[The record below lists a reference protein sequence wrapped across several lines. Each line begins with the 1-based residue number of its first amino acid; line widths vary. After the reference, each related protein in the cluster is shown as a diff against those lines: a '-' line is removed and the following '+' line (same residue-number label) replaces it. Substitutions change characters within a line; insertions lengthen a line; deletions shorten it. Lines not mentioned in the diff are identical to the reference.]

1 MNSRVQQIRD
11 NIALAQ
17 GNIEKALHRSGE
29 TSRDVNIVVVTK
41 GQSAEVINDAI
52 SAGARILGE
61 NYPEETI
68 IKMPEIPEPIEW
80 HMIGHLQR
88 RKSQLVAEEFDFLES
103 LDSLGLAE
111 RINRQL
117 IELNKKLPV
126 LIEVNISG
134 EEGKFGFPAW
144 DKEMYNDL
152 LKTIGELSH
161 FPQLTIRGLM
171 VMPPLV
177 TDPED
182 SRSYFRKTRELRDY
196 LRREFGEGQLSELSM
211 GTSSDYVVAVEEGAT
226 IVRLGT
232 CIVGP
237 RPKKV

>member
-68 IKMPEIPEPIEW
+68 MKMPEIPEPVEW

-161 FPQLTIRGLM
+161 FPQLIIMGLM

-196 LRREFGEGQLSELSM
+196 LRRELGEGQLSELSM

>member
-1 MNSRVQQIRD
+1 MNSRVQQISD
-11 NIALAQ
+11 NITLAQ
-17 GNIEKALHRSGE
+17 GNIDRALHLNGE
-29 TSRDVNIVVVTK
+29 SSRDVKIVVVTK
-41 GQSAEVINDAI
+41 GQPVDVINAVI

-88 RKSQLVAEEFDFLES
+88 RKSQLVAEKFDFLES

-152 LKTIGELSH
+152 LKTIGDLSH
-161 FPQLTIRGLM
+161 FPQLIIMGLM

-196 LRREFGEGQLSELSM
+196 LHRELGEGQLSELSM